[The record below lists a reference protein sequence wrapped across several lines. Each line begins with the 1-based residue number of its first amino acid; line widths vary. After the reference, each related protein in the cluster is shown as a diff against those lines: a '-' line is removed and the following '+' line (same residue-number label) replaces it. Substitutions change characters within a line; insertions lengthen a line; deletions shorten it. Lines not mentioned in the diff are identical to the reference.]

1 VSGCHHGQRRA
12 VAEVNRRLHPSREGC
27 VASAVDDEG
36 EQLYP
41 RKWNHDFLDLP
52 VVEKSKQNTPC
63 FSSLVMTALSDWEY
77 ERERTVF
84 ILCGAAGL
92 RIGEALGLEID
103 KHLSLD
109 FHQRRAEVQA
119 V

>member
-1 VSGCHHGQRRA
+1 MVKGGLSPKSIGDYIQVAKA
-12 VAEVNRRLHPSREGC
+12 V

-52 VVEKSKQNTPC
+52 IVEKSKQNTPC

-109 FHQRRAEVQA
+109 FHQRRAEGQA